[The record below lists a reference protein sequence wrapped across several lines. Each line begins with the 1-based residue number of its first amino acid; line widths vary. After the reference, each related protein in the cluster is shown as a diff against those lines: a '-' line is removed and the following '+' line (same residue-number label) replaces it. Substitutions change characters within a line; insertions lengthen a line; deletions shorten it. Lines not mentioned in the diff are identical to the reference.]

1 MGHYVFNSISTD
13 RTPCGSWTHRSG
25 WTNSHQA
32 KQKSWWSRNSA
43 SVLEGRR
50 IIFLL
55 QFLSRHRHPQMQSP
69 TLHSVYL
76 SIVSRRTETAWFWMA
91 ANVEDKNNSAAVY
104 VGSSLIVHNPFF
116 LHKLWQNKFI
126 SGFID
131 QKDLEKNNRNVK
143 WPFRTKA
150 SKGKW
155 MWMIV
160 HLFHESLLHFI
171 KSFYGAW
178 SFLWE
183 FVKSLECQ
191 INIYFL
197 QTRLGSSV
205 LCIWLYVPWLEKSQG
220 MCIKCSLKC
229 QPSLCPTPSNG

>member
-32 KQKSWWSRNSA
+32 KPKSWWSRNSA

-55 QFLSRHRHPQMQSP
+55 QFLSRHGHPQMQSP

-91 ANVEDKNNSAAVY
+91 ANIKDKNNSVTVY
-104 VGSSLIVHNPFF
+104 VGSSLTVHNSFF
-116 LHKLWQNKFI
+116 FFTNCDRLNLF
-126 SGFID
+126 SGFIG

-150 SKGKW
+150 SKGFSRCEWLYISFMKVSCILLKVF
-155 MWMIV
+155 ME
-160 HLFHESLLHFI
+160 HGHFHEN
-171 KSFYGAW
+171 
-178 SFLWE
+178 LWNLWN
-183 FVKSLECQ
+183 VKLFSPDT
-191 INIYFL
+191 I
-197 QTRLGSSV
+197 GV
-205 LCIWLYVPWLEKSQG
+205 LCTFTCDY
-220 MCIKCSLKC
+220 MYHDLKKVKAC
-229 QPSLCPTPSNG
+229 VM

>member
-1 MGHYVFNSISTD
+1 MRKTFPTASLSKSIYWIFDVHLYMGHYVFNSISTD

-76 SIVSRRTETAWFWMA
+76 RIVSRRTETAWFWKG
-91 ANVEDKNNSAAVY
+91 ANIQDKNNSVAVY

-116 LHKLWQNKFI
+116 SSQ
-126 SGFID
+126 
-131 QKDLEKNNRNVK
+131 
-143 WPFRTKA
+143 
-150 SKGKW
+150 
-155 MWMIV
+155 IV
-160 HLFHESLLHFI
+160 TE
-171 KSFYGAW
+171 
-178 SFLWE
+178 
-183 FVKSLECQ
+183 
-191 INIYFL
+191 
-197 QTRLGSSV
+197 
-205 LCIWLYVPWLEKSQG
+205 
-220 MCIKCSLKC
+220 
-229 QPSLCPTPSNG
+229 

>member
-1 MGHYVFNSISTD
+1 MVEFSLLSAYGQSIINWGRHFLQHPLKASLLALSKSIYWIFDVHLYMGHYVFNSISTD

-76 SIVSRRTETAWFWMA
+76 KIVSRRTETAWFWMA
-91 ANVEDKNNSAAVY
+91 ANIEDKNNSVAVY

-116 LHKLWQNKFI
+116 SSQ
-126 SGFID
+126 
-131 QKDLEKNNRNVK
+131 
-143 WPFRTKA
+143 
-150 SKGKW
+150 
-155 MWMIV
+155 IV
-160 HLFHESLLHFI
+160 TE
-171 KSFYGAW
+171 
-178 SFLWE
+178 
-183 FVKSLECQ
+183 
-191 INIYFL
+191 
-197 QTRLGSSV
+197 
-205 LCIWLYVPWLEKSQG
+205 
-220 MCIKCSLKC
+220 
-229 QPSLCPTPSNG
+229 